1 MHIVY
6 CADYSGLLQN
16 ILDFW
21 QWLNYSKKVRTIGLN
36 NFRKNPY
43 LHMVPKSDRVKAL
56 LKRSEKSATEWEIT
70 EADTMGWR
78 GKADANTGVFEN
90 AL

>member
-1 MHIVY
+1 MTL
-6 CADYSGLLQN
+6 DYLK
-16 ILDFW
+16 I
-21 QWLNYSKKVRTIGLN
+21 
-36 NFRKNPY
+36 NPY

>member
-1 MHIVY
+1 M
-6 CADYSGLLQN
+6 
-16 ILDFW
+16 
-21 QWLNYSKKVRTIGLN
+21 
-36 NFRKNPY
+36 
-43 LHMVPKSDRVKAL
+43 HMVPKSDRVKAL